1 MIMHI
6 YKAFRAHQPINLYL
20 ATTAGQHLG
29 AAKRASGIM
38 LRRNCLRIQ

>member
-29 AAKRASGIM
+29 AAKRASANM
-38 LRRNCLRIQ
+38 LRQNRLWIQ